1 MNTHLKGTYQNF
13 DREKREFLDKTDLS
27 KKGSIDTPIVDL
39 INLIN
44 SSDNYYTTSS
54 CSGRAII
61 VTQVETLSN
70 YDGNEETVPTEQDA
84 NREDANLGDA
94 NREDAKHS
102 VSYSKQGCKWLLST
116 HDRLSFDSVIS
127 CFDAPAK
134 GRQNRDANSESNGD
148 AMQKIGANETAILK
162 FEPFILHVCCKD
174 LNSARELV
182 ETGIASGFRN
192 SGMTL
197 SRKGRIIAAIRCVPS
212 YQVPIYSQ
220 GALLVS
226 DAFIAFLIK
235 KCNQFFDDNEMRRKK
250 FHSNIVK
257 KFETLQFSQF
267 NPE

>member
-1 MNTHLKGTYQNF
+1 MDAHLKGTYQNF
-13 DREKREFLDKTDLS
+13 DREKREFLKKTDLS
-27 KKGSIDTPIVDL
+27 KKGSIDSLIVDL
-39 INLIN
+39 ISLIN

-61 VTQVETLSN
+61 VTQAETLSN
-70 YDGNEETVPTEQDA
+70 YDGNEEIVPTE
-84 NREDANLGDA
+84 EDANQGDA
-94 NREDAKHS
+94 KNS

-127 CFDAPAK
+127 CFDTQAK
-134 GRQNRDANSESNGD
+134 GLQNGDANSESNGD
-148 AMQKIGANETAILK
+148 AMKKIGANETAILK

-192 SGMTL
+192 SGITL

-226 DAFIAFLIK
+226 DAFIELLIK
-235 KCNQFFDDNEMRRKK
+235 KSNQFFDDNEIRRKK
-250 FHSNIVK
+250 FHSNIIK
-257 KFETLQFSQF
+257 KFETLKFSQF